1 MSVLLTEKSYFTL
14 KIYYLL
20 KPVTIKW
27 YQLMN
32 ASGERR
38 PTSRSRPG
46 ATVTMSPVSLLM
58 VNMLGI
64 GLCGVWD
71 RIRQRTIPL
80 AVVLSSA
87 SNADRCITYVPD
99 EKQKICQHLCP
110 HYVDICPYSLSIN
123 YQPLQWLI
131 IAIFVN
137 NLIDTW

>member
-14 KIYYLL
+14 QIYHLL
-20 KPVTIKW
+20 KIVTIKW
-27 YQLMN
+27 YQFCLMN

-87 SNADRCITYVPD
+87 SNADRCITYVPE
-99 EKQKICQHLCP
+99 EKQNICQHLCP
-110 HYVDICPYSLSIN
+110 PAHTLQIN

-131 IAIFVN
+131 IDIFVN
-137 NLIDTW
+137 NLTDTW